1 MPDQEDYYEV
11 LGLQKDCTAQQVI
24 EAYRKLAFRYHPD
37 LHPNDEKAA
46 ARFKLI
52 TEAFE
57 VLTNDEKRRL
67 YDERGKRRDEPETF
81 DEIIAKKA
89 AAASTSRVT
98 KGATFS
104 DLFTKPTSANS
115 GGKGGLGDLF
125 GRKKPS

>member
-1 MPDQEDYYEV
+1 MPEQDDYYEA
-11 LGLQKDCTAQQVI
+11 LGVQKDCTNQQVI

-37 LHPNDEKAA
+37 LHPNDERAA

-57 VLTNDEKRRL
+57 VLTNEEKRRQ

-81 DEIIAKKA
+81 EEVIAKKA
-89 AAASTSRVT
+89 AAASNSRVT
-98 KGATFS
+98 RGATFA
-104 DLFTKPTSANS
+104 DLFSKPTASNG

-125 GRKKPS
+125 GKKKPS

>member
-1 MPDQEDYYEV
+1 MPEQEDYYEV
-11 LGLQKDCTAQQVI
+11 LGVQKDCTAQQVI

-57 VLTNDEKRRL
+57 VLTNEEKRRL

-98 KGATFS
+98 RGATFS
-104 DLFTKPTSANS
+104 DLFNKSTNGSTGAKS
-115 GGKGGLGDLF
+115 GLGDLF
-125 GRKKPS
+125 GRKKQS